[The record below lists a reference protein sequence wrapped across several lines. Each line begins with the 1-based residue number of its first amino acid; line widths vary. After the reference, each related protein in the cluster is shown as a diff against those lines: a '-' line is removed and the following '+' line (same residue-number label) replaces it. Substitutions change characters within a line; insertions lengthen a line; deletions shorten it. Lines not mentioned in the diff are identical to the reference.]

1 MTMVTGFGEVLDVKP
16 SLVPTTVLRKL
27 VVIGRVKLVNF
38 EPLVVTVKVKKL
50 VSLFFYGE
58 MLSG

>member
-50 VSLFFYGE
+50 VSLFFYG
-58 MLSG
+58 